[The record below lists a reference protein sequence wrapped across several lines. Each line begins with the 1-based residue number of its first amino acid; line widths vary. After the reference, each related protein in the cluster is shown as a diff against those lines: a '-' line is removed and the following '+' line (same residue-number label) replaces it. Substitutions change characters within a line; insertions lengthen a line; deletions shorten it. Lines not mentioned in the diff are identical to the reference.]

1 MKDMVK
7 IIFIKGI
14 NIVSADT
21 GEDAVLSFKQYN

>member
-1 MKDMVK
+1 MKDIVK

-21 GEDAVLSFKQYN
+21 GEDAVLSFK